1 MGTDQIFLGASM
13 LSDSPKLRIEALDG
27 LNGIVASR
35 DYQEW
40 QNGPLQIRPFSVAA
54 GFDRGALRELGVLAD
69 GVLKVRI
76 NVVRGNVMLT
86 DGVWVDP
93 QTRVFPFHDESAA
106 ISRYC
111 VRRGLAEWSD
121 VVIDLATG
129 SGHNLAYFN
138 SGVRGIGL
146 DINPRALSY
155 FHLNNVLND
164 NKKRVGVLNDIRGG
178 FSDLVSLA
186 EGSRILVL
194 SNLPFGLAPTS
205 KMLAL
210 TSNGGENGLQLQQ
223 AALSAIARFRKTAR
237 GAASRSVML
246 GYSLGNAAAG
256 QWELVELA
264 ESTLGDADIRF
275 SILHD
280 EGLLRVDGRRTMAN
294 PSPLYPAL
302 HAAGACSLYHLDA
315 RQAQARYQELADKC
329 IAHGV
334 TDLAYLAIEIQSA
347 TER

>member
-1 MGTDQIFLGASM
+1 MDTDQIFLGASM
-13 LSDSPKLRIEALDG
+13 LADCPTLRIDALDE

-35 DYQEW
+35 GYQEW
-40 QNGPLQIRPFSVAA
+40 QNGPLQIRPFALPA
-54 GFDRGALRELGVLAD
+54 GLDQGALRELGVLAD

-76 NVVRGNVMLT
+76 NVVHDKVMLT

-121 VVIDLATG
+121 VVVDLATG
-129 SGHNLAYFN
+129 SGHNLAYFG
-138 SGVRGIGL
+138 SGVQGIGL

-194 SNLPFGLAPTS
+194 GNLPFGLAPTS
-205 KMLAL
+205 RMLAL

-223 AALSAIARFRKTAR
+223 AAFSAIARFRKTAR
-237 GAASRSVML
+237 GAASHSVLL

-256 QWELVELA
+256 RWEMVELA
-264 ESTLGDADIRF
+264 RSTLGDAGIRF

-294 PSPLYPAL
+294 PSPLHPAL
-302 HAAGACSLYHLDA
+302 HAAGACSLYHRDA
-315 RQAQARYQELADKC
+315 RQAQARYLELADKF
-329 IAHGV
+329 IAQGL
-334 TDLAYLAIEIQSA
+334 TDLAYLAIEIEPTA
-347 TER
+347 ER